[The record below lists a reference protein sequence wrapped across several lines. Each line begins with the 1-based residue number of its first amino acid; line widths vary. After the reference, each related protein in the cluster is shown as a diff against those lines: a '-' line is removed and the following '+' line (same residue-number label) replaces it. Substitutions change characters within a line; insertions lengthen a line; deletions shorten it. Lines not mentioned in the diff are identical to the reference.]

1 MGVMRDN
8 GPTKPRPPM
17 AAPSPRVAS
26 RTAPTVSAKATV
38 ASSAPTPRA
47 APRTTPAVTVKTS
60 PAPPAC
66 RKEEEKLRET
76 SAQSS
81 VKSTVTRNNITT
93 NNVSRTKASEAKNDK
108 NSEEKN
114 EKNETE
120 NNLVLALCNISLNE
134 DNDLNNQIKNLSIK
148 DDQKEDEEN
157 EESDLLSRG
166 PDRVCTT
173 ANSRTV
179 PYFYEQRIVS
189 SDNHGGGTV
198 LCPDVSS
205 SQQVTNYAQGLYQDR
220 YVANLQNSSQDTIF
234 TTGNSSSCLNS
245 VLEDALSELPAVLPP
260 LTEEDLKILQSV
272 AEEMH
277 RDCSLTNLVINDI
290 DKIIESKTDDK
301 DIQPIKRELWEGA
314 MDGQQ
319 LPPSPDS
326 GCSDCSDYSSDFSVG
341 SPSSVMSGVIRTDT
355 EKVVTMSA
363 QVVAQPTTLHTQIGI
378 APASISPVG
387 QTLQL
392 VVLQQRP
399 KTVMPPPLPP
409 PMLLQP
415 QQQTQPLAPPPT
427 PPLSPQVPRPIL
439 PGVNIPDAMD
449 GCSEPAINRIR
460 MPGRMVEQMKDRA
473 WAIIF
478 AYPETKLTDK
488 DEYGNMLL
496 SRVLSNWKSIT
507 YFMEVFHALIQRL
520 KEIINHNTH
529 IAYKLLA
536 TPNKSGHTPLDI
548 ACRFLQSSRQ
558 NAVAVR
564 YLADTM
570 VEEGLAI
577 GKEVDANGNS
587 LIHKLCASGDDAR
600 YIMAELLN
608 MKDQQG
614 KRVFDVNQKNNEGK
628 TPLHIAAQ
636 THSDRTSCTVLAQL
650 LMRSG
655 ADISVKDGCAGNT
668 VFHLVARESCDPNLL
683 VMLLAKTSYGSNIIN
698 EKNFNEDTPLHMVAA
713 NHSISPTRQRLAVQH
728 LIESGAD
735 PKIKNKSQKAPL
747 SLVPTERKQDIKNV
761 LYHRRQ
767 VISQ

>member
-26 RTAPTVSAKATV
+26 RTAPTVTAKATV
-38 ASSAPTPRA
+38 ASSAPSPRA
-47 APRTTPAVTVKTS
+47 ASRAAPAVTVKTS

-66 RKEEEKLRET
+66 RKEEEKLRGT

-81 VKSTVTRNNITT
+81 VKSTVTHNKITT

-108 NSEEKN
+108 NSEEKS

-148 DDQKEDEEN
+148 DDQKEKEEN

-198 LCPDVSS
+198 LYPDISS
-205 SQQVTNYAQGLYQDR
+205 PQQVTNYPQDLYQDC
-220 YVANLQNSSQDTIF
+220 YAANLQNSSQDTVF
-234 TTGNSSSCLNS
+234 TAGNSFSCLNS
-245 VLEDALSELPAVLPP
+245 VLKDALSELPAELPP
-260 LTEEDLKILQSV
+260 LTEEDLKILQSL

-277 RDCSLTNLVINDI
+277 RDCSLTNL
-290 DKIIESKTDDK
+290 
-301 DIQPIKRELWEGA
+301 GA

-341 SPSSVMSGVIRTDT
+341 SPSSVMSGVMRTDT
-355 EKVVTMSA
+355 EKVVTTSA
-363 QVVAQPTTLHTQIGI
+363 QVIAQPTNLHTQIGI
-378 APASISPVG
+378 APAPISPVV
-387 QTLQL
+387 QTLQPGML
-392 VVLQQRP
+392 VVLQQQP
-399 KTVMPPPLPP
+399 KTVMPPPPP
-409 PMLLQP
+409 PPILLQP

-427 PPLSPQVPRPIL
+427 PPLSPQVLRPIL

-488 DEYGNMLL
+488 DEYGNMFL
-496 SRVLSNWKSIT
+496 SRVLSNWKSIK

-520 KEIINHNTH
+520 KEIINHNKQ

-548 ACRFLQSSRQ
+548 ACRFLRSSRQ

-587 LIHKLCASGDDAR
+587 LIHKLCASGDDTR

-636 THSDRTSCTVLAQL
+636 THSDRISCTVLAQL

-655 ADISVKDGCAGNT
+655 ADISVKD
-668 VFHLVARESCDPNLL
+668 
-683 VMLLAKTSYGSNIIN
+683 
-698 EKNFNEDTPLHMVAA
+698 
-713 NHSISPTRQRLAVQH
+713 
-728 LIESGAD
+728 
-735 PKIKNKSQKAPL
+735 
-747 SLVPTERKQDIKNV
+747 IKNV
-761 LYHRRQ
+761 LYHKRQ

>member
-1 MGVMRDN
+1 MGVMREN

-26 RTAPTVSAKATV
+26 RTAPTVTAKATV
-38 ASSAPTPRA
+38 ASSAPSPRA
-47 APRTTPAVTVKTS
+47 ASRTAPAVTVKTS
-60 PAPPAC
+60 PSPPAC
-66 RKEEEKLRET
+66 RKEEEKLHGT
-76 SAQSS
+76 SPQSS

-93 NNVSRTKASEAKNDK
+93 NNVSRTKPSEAKNDK

-114 EKNETE
+114 EKTETE
-120 NNLVLALCNISLNE
+120 NILVLTLRNISLNE

-148 DDQKEDEEN
+148 DDQENEEN

-205 SQQVTNYAQGLYQDR
+205 PQQVTNYAQSLYQDR

-234 TTGNSSSCLNS
+234 TTGNYSSCLNS

-277 RDCSLTNLVINDI
+277 RDCSLTNL
-290 DKIIESKTDDK
+290 
-301 DIQPIKRELWEGA
+301 GA

-341 SPSSVMSGVIRTDT
+341 SPSSVRSGVMRTDT
-355 EKVVTMSA
+355 EKVVTVSA
-363 QVVAQPTTLHTQIGI
+363 QVVAQATNLHTQIGI
-378 APASISPVG
+378 APAPISPVV
-387 QTLQL
+387 QTLQPGML
-392 VVLQQRP
+392 VVLQQHP
-399 KTVMPPPLPP
+399 KTVMSPPRPP
-409 PMLLQP
+409 ILLQP

-460 MPGRMVEQMKDRA
+460 MHGRMVEQMKDRA

-478 AYPETKLTDK
+478 AYSEAKLTDK
-488 DEYGNMLL
+488 DEYGNMFL
-496 SRVLSNWKSIT
+496 SRVLSNWKSIK

-520 KEIINHNTH
+520 KEIINHNKQ

-548 ACRFLQSSRQ
+548 ACRFLRSSRQ
-558 NAVAVR
+558 NALAVR

-570 VEEGLAI
+570 VEEGIAI

-650 LMRSG
+650 LMRNG

-668 VFHLVARESCDPNLL
+668 VFHLVARESCDPDLL
-683 VMLLAKTSYGSNIIN
+683 VMLLAKTSYASNIIN

-713 NHSISPTRQRLAVQH
+713 NHSISPAHQRLAVWH
-728 LIESGAD
+728 LIESGAN
-735 PKIKNKSQKAPL
+735 PTIKNKSQKAPL

-761 LYHRRQ
+761 LYHKRQ

>member
-26 RTAPTVSAKATV
+26 RTAPTVTAKATV
-38 ASSAPTPRA
+38 ASSAPSPRA
-47 APRTTPAVTVKTS
+47 ASRAAPAVTVKTS

-66 RKEEEKLRET
+66 RKEEEKLRGT

-81 VKSTVTRNNITT
+81 VKSTVTHNKITT

-108 NSEEKN
+108 NSEEKS

-148 DDQKEDEEN
+148 DDQKEKEEN

-198 LCPDVSS
+198 LYPDISS
-205 SQQVTNYAQGLYQDR
+205 PQQVTNYPQDLYQDC
-220 YVANLQNSSQDTIF
+220 YAANLQNSSQDTVF
-234 TTGNSSSCLNS
+234 TAGNSFSCLNS
-245 VLEDALSELPAVLPP
+245 VLKDALSELPAELPP
-260 LTEEDLKILQSV
+260 LTEEDLKILQSL

-277 RDCSLTNLVINDI
+277 RDCSLTNL
-290 DKIIESKTDDK
+290 
-301 DIQPIKRELWEGA
+301 GA

-341 SPSSVMSGVIRTDT
+341 SPSSVMSGVMRTDT
-355 EKVVTMSA
+355 EKVVTTSA
-363 QVVAQPTTLHTQIGI
+363 QVIAQPTNLHTQIGI
-378 APASISPVG
+378 APAPISPVV
-387 QTLQL
+387 QTLQPGML
-392 VVLQQRP
+392 VVLQQQP
-399 KTVMPPPLPP
+399 KTVMPPPPP
-409 PMLLQP
+409 PPILLQP

-427 PPLSPQVPRPIL
+427 PPLSPQVLRPIL

-488 DEYGNMLL
+488 DEYGNMFL
-496 SRVLSNWKSIT
+496 SRVLSNWKSIK

-520 KEIINHNTH
+520 KEIINHNKQ

-548 ACRFLQSSRQ
+548 ACRFLRSSRQ

-587 LIHKLCASGDDAR
+587 LIHKLCASGDDTR

-636 THSDRTSCTVLAQL
+636 THSDRISCTVLAQL

-683 VMLLAKTSYGSNIIN
+683 VMLLAKTSYASNIIN

-735 PKIKNKSQKAPL
+735 PKIQNKSRKAPL

-761 LYHRRQ
+761 LYHKRQ

>member
-1 MGVMRDN
+1 MGVIRDN
-8 GPTKPRPPM
+8 CPTKPRPPM

-26 RTAPTVSAKATV
+26 RTAPTVTAKATV
-38 ASSAPTPRA
+38 ASSAPSPRA
-47 APRTTPAVTVKTS
+47 ASQTAPAVTVKTS
-60 PAPPAC
+60 PAPPAS
-66 RKEEEKLRET
+66 RKEEEKLRGT

-81 VKSTVTRNNITT
+81 VKSTVTHNNITT
-93 NNVSRTKASEAKNDK
+93 NNISRTKASEAKNDK

-114 EKNETE
+114 GKNETE

-134 DNDLNNQIKNLSIK
+134 DNDLNNQIKKLSIK
-148 DDQKEDEEN
+148 DDHKENEEN

-198 LCPDVSS
+198 LYPDISS
-205 SQQVTNYAQGLYQDR
+205 PQQVTYYPQDLHQDCYA
-220 YVANLQNSSQDTIF
+220 ANLQNSSQDTIF
-234 TTGNSSSCLNS
+234 TTGNSFSCLNS
-245 VLEDALSELPAVLPP
+245 VLKDALSELPAELPP
-260 LTEEDLKILQSV
+260 LTEEDLKILQSL

-277 RDCSLTNLVINDI
+277 RDCSRSV
-290 DKIIESKTDDK
+290 TD
-301 DIQPIKRELWEGA
+301 LGA
-314 MDGQQ
+314 MDGPQ

-341 SPSSVMSGVIRTDT
+341 SPSSVMSGVMRTDT
-355 EKVVTMSA
+355 EKVVTMNA
-363 QVVAQPTTLHTQIGI
+363 QVVAQPTNLHTQIGI
-378 APASISPVG
+378 APAPISPVV
-387 QTLQL
+387 QALQPGML

-399 KTVMPPPLPP
+399 KTVMPPPPP
-409 PMLLQP
+409 PPPILLQP
-415 QQQTQPLAPPPT
+415 QQQTQPLASAPT
-427 PPLSPQVPRPIL
+427 PPLSPQVPQVLRPIL

-488 DEYGNMLL
+488 DEHGNMFL
-496 SRVLSNWKSIT
+496 SRVLSNWKNIK
-507 YFMEVFHALIQRL
+507 YFMEVFHALIQRI
-520 KEIINHNTH
+520 KEMINHNKQR
-529 IAYKLLA
+529 AYELLA

-548 ACRFLQSSRQ
+548 ACRFLRSSRQ
-558 NAVAVR
+558 NAIAVR

-577 GKEVDANGNS
+577 GKEVDANGNT
-587 LIHKLCASGDDAR
+587 LIHKLCVSGDDAR

-683 VMLLAKTSYGSNIIN
+683 VMLLAKTSYASNIIN

-761 LYHRRQ
+761 LYHKRQ